1 MFYTIFQLWDS
12 FKNLKN
18 LFKMICMGKRAY
30 KYDKVLC
37 RKFGQNVACYRK
49 ELQITQEEL
58 AFRANISPSYLS
70 AIERGITDTTI
81 STAKRIAKAVHIEIT
96 KLFAN

>member
-1 MFYTIFQLWDS
+1 MRYLNI
-12 FKNLKN
+12 
-18 LFKMICMGKRAY
+18 IIMGKRAY

-37 RKFGQNVACYRK
+37 RKFGKNVANFRK
-49 ELQITQEEL
+49 DANITQEEL

-81 STAKRIAKAVHIEIT
+81 STLKRLSKALEHNIT
-96 KLFAN
+96 DFFNFK